1 MATSRRVPLML
12 VSIAALG
19 AAVAACDSILGLG
32 NYHDVACDPNLGNC
46 DAGDGGGSLDA
57 FPHDSTLLDVFD
69 AGAVDATD
77 SGVPVDASPE
87 AMPAPDAPYDAP
99 SVKALWARWKMPNPD
114 AAIYPG
120 ASTLLPNPM
129 AYDAGADG
137 GATTALDLVTGL
149 TWWRAALSATSGS
162 QAETVCQGIGF
173 HVPTRIQ
180 LVSLIDFTQPGPTI
194 DTTTFQGVNAG
205 YVWTSSQVI
214 VNGAWNGN
222 YWTVNFSNGLVSA
235 NADGAQVLCIQ
246 GGP

>member
-32 NYHDVACDPNLGNC
+32 NYSDVPCQPGDCVGEDSGSF
-46 DAGDGGGSLDA
+46 DA
-57 FPHDSTLLDVFD
+57 PPPPDSTLLDIFEAGVGD
-69 AGAVDATD
+69 ASDSGVAVDA
-77 SGVPVDASPE
+77 APE
-87 AMPAPDAPYDAP
+87 AMPPSDAPYDAP
-99 SVKALWARWKMPNPD
+99 SITALWARWPMPNPD

-137 GATTALDLVTGL
+137 GPTALDLVTKL
-149 TWWRAALSATSGS
+149 VWLRAAQPASAPLNLTTACPLGYS
-162 QAETVCQGIGF
+162 
-173 HVPTRIQ
+173 VPTRIQ

-194 DTTTFQGVNAG
+194 DTATFQGVSSDYA
-205 YVWTSSQVI
+205 WTSSQVI
-214 VNGAWNGN
+214 DANGAWHGQ
-222 YWTVNFSNGLVSA
+222 YWTVDFSSGLVSA
-235 NADGAQVLCIQ
+235 TADGSQVLCVQ